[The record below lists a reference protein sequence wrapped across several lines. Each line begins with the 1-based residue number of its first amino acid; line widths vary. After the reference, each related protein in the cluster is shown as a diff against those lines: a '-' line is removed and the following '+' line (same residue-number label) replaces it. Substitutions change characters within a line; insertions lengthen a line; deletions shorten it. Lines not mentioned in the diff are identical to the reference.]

1 MDRLPRIP
9 LYMAVTAVYILAAG
23 PGLYL
28 YLKKKDLSRYY
39 GVSVVMA
46 SAAASA
52 VIYLLGTGTRF
63 TSEFYTLAT
72 VLDTSGDTVEETT
85 FLDVR
90 TPDSRPFSLRVP
102 AEYSITPL
110 TRSSQYE
117 EQPVQAFD
125 GKRAADVRIAR
136 EEDAAVLSA
145 SRSRAFDPRYFK
157 LESRGERTFPGRIE
171 GDLRLFEG
179 KLSGYIRNGY
189 DFPLTD
195 SAVFFYGQVCP
206 LGDLEPGE
214 VRELKEEPVLNWPV
228 NMTYLAAQWLVE
240 RDLAGKKLDDEE
252 LLRNT
257 DQRSLYGWYLDQTYG
272 GAYVSGA
279 RFSALG
285 PEQGLWEWVSPDG
298 QAADGQVLYTQELE
312 MTTEKSGSIWRSGL
326 YNPQQVV
333 SGNMGYGNDGLS
345 LYGTEPVTVE
355 YFLGTDLDVEK
366 VAFTFISP
374 EFFSGEDFYYIRPFE
389 GEACFYNNE
398 TKNYDPVDLSGGGF
412 TESVLAP
419 YLSAE
424 NSLVVKYTA
433 EEGDTSGVT
442 SMLPVPV
449 VTGRK
454 R

>member
-1 MDRLPRIP
+1 MKSFCGI
-9 LYMAVTAVYILAAG
+9 
-23 PGLYL
+23 
-28 YLKKKDLSRYY
+28 
-39 GVSVVMA
+39 
-46 SAAASA
+46 
-52 VIYLLGTGTRF
+52 
-63 TSEFYTLAT
+63 
-72 VLDTSGDTVEETT
+72 
-85 FLDVR
+85 
-90 TPDSRPFSLRVP
+90 
-102 AEYSITPL
+102 
-110 TRSSQYE
+110 
-117 EQPVQAFD
+117 
-125 GKRAADVRIAR
+125 
-136 EEDAAVLSA
+136 
-145 SRSRAFDPRYFK
+145 
-157 LESRGERTFPGRIE
+157 
-171 GDLRLFEG
+171 
-179 KLSGYIRNGY
+179 
-189 DFPLTD
+189 
-195 SAVFFYGQVCP
+195 
-206 LGDLEPGE
+206 
-214 VRELKEEPVLNWPV
+214 
-228 NMTYLAAQWLVE
+228 
-240 RDLAGKKLDDEE
+240 
-252 LLRNT
+252 
-257 DQRSLYGWYLDQTYG
+257 RSLYGWYLDQTYG

-312 MTTEKSGSIWRSGL
+312 MTTEKGGSVWRSGL

-333 SGNMGYGNDGLS
+333 SGNMGYGSDGLS

-374 EFFSGEDFYYIRPFE
+374 EFFSGEDFYYIR
-389 GEACFYNNE
+389 
-398 TKNYDPVDLSGGGF
+398 PVDLSGGGF